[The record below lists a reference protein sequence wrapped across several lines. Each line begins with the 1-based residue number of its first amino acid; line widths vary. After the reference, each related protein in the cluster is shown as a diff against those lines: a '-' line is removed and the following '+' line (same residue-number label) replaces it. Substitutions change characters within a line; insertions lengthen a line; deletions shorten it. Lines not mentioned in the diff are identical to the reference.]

1 MMKRLLFVVLVLGII
16 AGLSSC
22 GLTKEDLGMA
32 KSKPDETQVSRR
44 NQLLLPPDFDVR
56 PVMAQNQVAET
67 QE

>member
-1 MMKRLLFVVLVLGII
+1 MMKKLLFVVFVLGII

-56 PVMAQNQVAET
+56 PVVAQNQVADT

>member
-1 MMKRLLFVVLVLGII
+1 MMKKLLLVVLGLGII

-32 KSKPDETQVSRR
+32 KSRPDETQVSRR

-56 PVMAQNQVAET
+56 PAATTNQAPEP